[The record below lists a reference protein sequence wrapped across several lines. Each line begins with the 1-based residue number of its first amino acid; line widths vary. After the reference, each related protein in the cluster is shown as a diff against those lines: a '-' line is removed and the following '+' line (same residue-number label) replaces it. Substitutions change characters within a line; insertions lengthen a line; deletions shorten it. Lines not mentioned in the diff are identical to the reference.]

1 MSADRPGK
9 GLGMGLSALLGEAAR
24 PAAPGEASA
33 AGGVREIEVA
43 RIRPNPNQPRTHFDE
58 SALNELA
65 ESISER
71 GVLQPILVRPHGDGA
86 TYEIIAGER
95 RWRAAQRARLHTI
108 PALVRD
114 AGEEITAE
122 LALIENVQREDLNP
136 IEEAQAYQ
144 KLIER
149 VGLTQEA
156 LASRFG
162 RDRSYITNYLRL
174 LRLPDDLQRLV
185 EDGRLSTGHARTV
198 LGLPHIDQQRRVA
211 RHVLEKGLSVRAT
224 EALVKKHLDETP
236 GSTRR
241 STSHTADPNIRAA
254 ENKLRRAFGTQA
266 RILQGSPNG
275 PGRIETAFFN
285 DVDLDRIYS
294 ILTRHQHDV

>member
-1 MSADRPGK
+1 MNRKALGR
-9 GLGMGLSALLGEAAR
+9 GLGALLGSDQIVSTGQEALELELDLID
-24 PAAPGEASA
+24 PGSE
-33 AGGVREIEVA
+33 
-43 RIRPNPNQPRTHFDE
+43 QPRMRFDDE
-58 SALNELA
+58 ALERLA
-65 ESISER
+65 VSIREH
-71 GVLQPILVRPHGDGA
+71 GVVQPVLVRRKGGR
-86 TYEIIAGER
+86 YELIAGER
-95 RWRAAQRARLHTI
+95 RWRAAQRAGLSTI
-108 PALVRD
+108 PVIVKEVADSDLLEIAL
-114 AGEEITAE
+114 T
-122 LALIENVQREDLNP
+122 ENVQREDLNP

-241 STSHTADPNIRAA
+241 SKSHTVDPNVRAA
-254 ENKLRRAFGTQA
+254 ENKLRRAFGTQV
-266 RILQGSPNG
+266 RILQGSSNG
-275 PGRIETAFFN
+275 PGRIEIAFFN
-285 DVDLDRIYS
+285 DMDLDRIYS
-294 ILTRHQHDV
+294 ILTRHQHDM

>member
-1 MSADRPGK
+1 LNRKALGR
-9 GLGMGLSALLGEAAR
+9 GLGALLGSDQIVSTGQEALELELDLID
-24 PAAPGEASA
+24 PGSE
-33 AGGVREIEVA
+33 
-43 RIRPNPNQPRTHFDE
+43 QPRMRFDE
-58 SALNELA
+58 EALERLA
-65 ESISER
+65 VSIREH
-71 GVLQPILVRPHGDGA
+71 GVVQPVLVRRKGA
-86 TYEIIAGER
+86 RYELIAGER
-95 RWRAAQRARLHTI
+95 RWRAAQRAGLSTI
-108 PALVRD
+108 PVIVKEVADSDLLEIAL
-114 AGEEITAE
+114 T
-122 LALIENVQREDLNP
+122 ENVQREDLNP

-254 ENKLRRAFGTQA
+254 ETKLRRALGTQV
-266 RILQGSPNG
+266 RIVQLRGEG
-275 PGRIETAFFN
+275 PGKIEISFFSN
-285 DVDLDRIYS
+285 QDLDRIYNLLLS
-294 ILTRHQHDV
+294 TNQV

>member
-1 MSADRPGK
+1 MNRKALGR
-9 GLGMGLSALLGEAAR
+9 GLGALLGSDQIVSTGQEALDLELDLID
-24 PAAPGEASA
+24 PSTE
-33 AGGVREIEVA
+33 
-43 RIRPNPNQPRTHFDE
+43 QPRMRFDE
-58 SALNELA
+58 EALERLA
-65 ESISER
+65 VSIREH
-71 GVLQPILVRPHGDGA
+71 GVVQPILVRRKGGR
-86 TYEIIAGER
+86 YELIAGER
-95 RWRAAQRARLHTI
+95 RWRAAQKAGLSTI
-108 PALVRD
+108 PVIVKEVADSDLLEIAL
-114 AGEEITAE
+114 T
-122 LALIENVQREDLNP
+122 ENVQREDLNP

-198 LGLPHIDQQRRVA
+198 LGLPHVDQQRRVA

-241 STSHTADPNIRAA
+241 STSHTTDPNIRSA
-254 ENKLRRAFGTQA
+254 ENKLRRAFGTQV
-266 RILQGSPNG
+266 RILQGLPNG
-275 PGRIETAFFN
+275 PGRIEIAFFN
-285 DVDLDRIYS
+285 DMDLDRIYS
-294 ILTRHQHDV
+294 VLTRHQHDV

>member
-1 MSADRPGK
+1 MNRKALGR
-9 GLGMGLSALLGEAAR
+9 GLGALLGSDQIVSTGQEALELDLDLID
-24 PAAPGEASA
+24 PGSE
-33 AGGVREIEVA
+33 
-43 RIRPNPNQPRTHFDE
+43 QPRMRFDE
-58 SALNELA
+58 EALERLA
-65 ESISER
+65 VSIREH
-71 GVLQPILVRPHGDGA
+71 GVVQPVLVRRKGSR
-86 TYEIIAGER
+86 YELIAGER
-95 RWRAAQRARLHTI
+95 RWRAAQKAGLSMI
-108 PALVRD
+108 PVVVKEVADSDLLEIAL
-114 AGEEITAE
+114 T
-122 LALIENVQREDLNP
+122 ENVQREDLNP

-254 ENKLRRAFGTQA
+254 ENKMRRAFGTQV

-275 PGRIETAFFN
+275 PGRIEIAFFN
-285 DVDLDRIYS
+285 DMDLDRIYS
-294 ILTRHQHDV
+294 ILTRNQHDM